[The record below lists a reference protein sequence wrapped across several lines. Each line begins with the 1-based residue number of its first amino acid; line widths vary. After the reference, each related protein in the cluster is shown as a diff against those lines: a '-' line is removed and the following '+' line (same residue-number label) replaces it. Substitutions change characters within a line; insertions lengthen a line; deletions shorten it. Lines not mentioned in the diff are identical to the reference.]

1 MGGSTRGKHVVKET
15 LTLMSVSTVMIS
27 ANQIPIS
34 LFFSSPLPPSPF
46 PSVRRSN
53 CYMVWGGDATSSGH
67 SSSRSNVDLEIG
79 CLIDLATGLVTF
91 TVNGKELATSYQ
103 VLHCQLHR
111 VSLYNL
117 FPLYRFRLLSAA
129 INPTLSFPS
138 CSLHLIRPASSLETY
153 HSVLISSL
161 LIVIVTQSSC
171 LGLRSRVGAVC
182 PACQLL
188 TQRLAV
194 SVCTFKTEKKISP
207 L

>member
-1 MGGSTRGKHVVKET
+1 
-15 LTLMSVSTVMIS
+15 MSVSTVRIS
-27 ANQIPIS
+27 AIQVPIS

-103 VLHCQLHR
+103 VLHCQPHR
-111 VSLYNL
+111 VSLYSL
-117 FPLYRFRLLSAA
+117 SPITLYRFRLLSAA
-129 INPTLSFPS
+129 ISPTVSVPS
-138 CSLHLIRPASSLETY
+138 CSLPLIRPTSSLETY
-153 HSVLISSL
+153 HSVQISSL

-188 TQRLAV
+188 TQRQAV
-194 SVCTFKTEKKISP
+194 SVCTLKTEKKISP
-207 L
+207 LKSMILFISPVAKTR